1 MVGQPQKYGRLLAI
15 CFSAAVA
22 LTVRAQLHETVQDG
36 IRIQARAIYCSG
48 DTRDLDCTL
57 SVLLAGDKL
66 ADGIRLSPARRV
78 RVVDD
83 TGASL
88 VRTNCPKFFGGELL
102 PSRTQSPD
110 SMGLG
115 QPPAVF
121 QMPIYFKKPGAKSK
135 LLRLVEWETE
145 LESSNGVP
153 RILRFELENVRLPWV
168 DLPRLQAAATFV
180 QQEAVGPEF
189 TQYRIRLTLA
199 GGPVPGS
206 AGLRTLRVHRAETED
221 GRPVIISRPKYT
233 QLEEFSPKLDW
244 AGQGQIVQ
252 RDIIITAPSDAGS
265 VRILSADADL
275 FFPAP
280 SNGGRVEFD
289 SFQGT
294 AGRFLESPWFTN
306 SGIQVS
312 FLGRES
318 FESRRQRESTNR
330 IRAITMLPSPP
341 LPEDAPDS
349 LMFSVTDPELRTRD
363 FSFHDGDG
371 RLIPVLSRMIEI
383 APFSPRSNRWHLY
396 TFRTPP
402 SSNIG
407 VTIPV
412 VTPESLER
420 TPFTVEKI
428 ALR

>member
-1 MVGQPQKYGRLLAI
+1 M
-15 CFSAAVA
+15 A
-22 LTVRAQLHETVQDG
+22 LTTHAQLHETVHDG

-88 VRTNCPKFFGGELL
+88 VRTNRTRVFGGELL
-102 PSRTQSPD
+102 PSRTEAPD
-110 SMGLG
+110 FMRLG
-115 QPPAVF
+115 RPPAVF
-121 QMPIYFKKPGAKSK
+121 QMPIYFKKPEAKAK

-145 LESSNGVP
+145 LESSNGTLRV
-153 RILRFELENVRLPWV
+153 LRFQIENIRLPWM
-168 DLPRLQAAATFV
+168 DPPRLQAAATFV
-180 QQEAVGPEF
+180 QQEVAGPEF

-221 GRPVIISRPKYT
+221 GRPVTISRPKYT
-233 QLEEFSPKLDW
+233 QPEDFSPKLDW
-244 AGQGQIVQ
+244 AGQGRIVQ

-265 VRILSADADL
+265 VSILSADADL
-275 FFPAP
+275 YFPAP
-280 SNGGRVEFD
+280 SNGGRVEFN
-289 SFQGT
+289 SFEGM
-294 AGRFLESPWFTN
+294 AGRFLESPSFASN
-306 SGIQVS
+306 GIQVI

-349 LMFSVTDPELRTRD
+349 LMFSVTDPQLRTLA
-363 FSFHDGDG
+363 FSFHDGTG
-371 RLIPVLSRMIEI
+371 KPIPVLTRMIET
-383 APFSPRSNRWHLY
+383 APFSSRSNGWYLY
-396 TFRTPP
+396 AFKSSPP
-402 SSNIG
+402 PDIR
-407 VTIPV
+407 VTISV

-420 TPFTVEKI
+420 VPFTVEKI